1 MRATVVGLGWWG
13 KQITNCLADSERISV
28 THGVDPFQDGLDDF
42 AAENSLILEADFDA
56 VLANPDI
63 DAVILATPHS
73 AHEEQVVKAAEA
85 GKQVFCEKPLALT
98 SEGARR
104 MIAACDKAGIIL
116 GLGHE
121 RRWEP
126 AMEELRRRVVGG
138 SIGRLLHVETNF
150 SHDIF
155 AGLAADNWRLS
166 PSDAP
171 AGGMTALGIHLTDF
185 LVSLVGPART
195 VFARTGSIA
204 FEPPLTD
211 TVAAHV
217 TFASGITGLLTVL
230 LTTPFYGRFTV
241 FGDQGWIELRE
252 ISNVDVDDPAELIIC
267 DRSGRREVSM
277 HPVVNTVRMNFE
289 AWAAAVEGE
298 GDYRIKPSEMVANIG
313 LLEAIVTSVRLQKP
327 LELGG

>member
-1 MRATVVGLGWWG
+1 MRAAVIGLGWWG
-13 KQITNCLADSERISV
+13 RQIIGCLAGSDRITV
-28 THGVDPFQDGLDDF
+28 THGVDPWQSGLEEL
-42 AAENSLILEADFDA
+42 AAAHDLVIAPDFDA
-56 VLANPDI
+56 VLADPAV

-73 AHEEQVVKAAEA
+73 AHEAQVIAAADA
-85 GKQVFCEKPLALT
+85 GKQVFCEKPLAL
-98 SEGARR
+98 EAAGARR
-104 MIAACDKAGIIL
+104 MIEACERAGIVL

-126 AMEELRRRVVGG
+126 AMEELRARVADG

-155 AGLAADNWRLS
+155 TRLDAGNWRLGAT
-166 PSDAP
+166 DAP

-204 FEPPLTD
+204 FDPPRTD
-211 TVAAHV
+211 TVAVHI

-230 LTTPFYGRFTV
+230 ITTPFYGRFTI

-252 ISNVDVDDPAELIIC
+252 ISNVDVDDPAELVIC
-267 DRSGRREVSM
+267 DEGGRREVTM
-277 HPVVNTVRMNFE
+277 HPVANTVRMNFE
-289 AWAAAVEGE
+289 AWADAVAGRA
-298 GDYRIKPSEMVANIG
+298 DYRIKPAEMLANIE
-313 LLEAIVTSVRLQKP
+313 LLEAIVTSARDRRPV
-327 LELGG
+327 EIG